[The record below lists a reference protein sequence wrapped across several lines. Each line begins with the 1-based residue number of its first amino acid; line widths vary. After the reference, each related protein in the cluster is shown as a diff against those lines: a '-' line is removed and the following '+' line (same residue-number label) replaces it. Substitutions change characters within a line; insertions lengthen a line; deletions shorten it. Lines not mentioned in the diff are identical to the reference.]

1 MAFEIINGLLEA
13 FPTIISGLIIGLTEL
28 AFMLPRILLDTAR
41 TVPVIVQSLTA
52 IMPMLREQIIS
63 AVPDLIDG
71 GKAMLSDLGRDFRRE
86 IIADAA
92 ALLTREGRR
101 NKRNEEGLVKRLR
114 GALTVDLDGRKVSR
128 GLDQTADARK
138 GGEGRRNG

>member
-1 MAFEIINGLLEA
+1 
-13 FPTIISGLIIGLTEL
+13 
-28 AFMLPRILLDTAR
+28 MLPSILLDTAKM
-41 TVPVIVQSLTA
+41 VPILVQSLLQVAPIYWGLLRDAIPGILTGFQDMLVGMIAGTKDLFTGAVAQIPDILTA
-52 IMPMLREQIIS
+52 
-63 AVPDLIDG
+63 V
-71 GKAMLSDLGRDFRRE
+71 GRDFRRE
-86 IIADAA
+86 LIADAA